1 MLAYTLIH
9 LLIFVPAFLLGGVV
23 GAAAQGGPEIP
34 HDQQWSQIVLLAQH
48 QDGTKQGQRC

>member
-23 GAAAQGGPEIP
+23 GAAALGGPEIP
-34 HDQQWSQIVLLAQH
+34 HDQQ
-48 QDGTKQGQRC
+48 